1 MRPVEDNS
9 GLGGSAGIITDDSTQ
24 EGVSGF
30 STDTPKKLISS
41 FCQNGLLKLQHFALC
56 YCYNHT
62 LYSIVNFCF
71 TN

>member
-30 STDTPKKLISS
+30 STGTPKKLISS
-41 FCQNGLLKLQHFALC
+41 FCQNGLLKLQHFVCTLLLLQSHVIL
-56 YCYNHT
+56 YC
-62 LYSIVNFCF
+62 
-71 TN
+71 

>member
-41 FCQNGLLKLQHFALC
+41 FCQN
-56 YCYNHT
+56 
-62 LYSIVNFCF
+62 S
-71 TN
+71 